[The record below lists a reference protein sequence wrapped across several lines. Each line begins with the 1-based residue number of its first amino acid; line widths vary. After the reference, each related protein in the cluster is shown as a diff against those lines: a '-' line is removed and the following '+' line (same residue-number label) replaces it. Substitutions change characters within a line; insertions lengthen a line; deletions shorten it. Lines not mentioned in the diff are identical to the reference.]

1 MPRTKSPNGSNQG
14 SDADGIF
21 IPCPRWPTIADVA
34 LLEDEIGKPVITSSL
49 ACIWHA
55 MKLIDIKEPVSG
67 YRRLM
72 ASLGV

>member
-1 MPRTKSPNGSNQG
+1 
-14 SDADGIF
+14 
-21 IPCPRWPTIADVA
+21 VA

-67 YRRLM
+67 YGRLM

>member
-1 MPRTKSPNGSNQG
+1 M
-14 SDADGIF
+14 
-21 IPCPRWPTIADVA
+21 A

-49 ACIWHA
+49 ASIWHA

-67 YRRLM
+67 YGRLM